1 MLKNNILASNVVYS
15 SIAHNNKILKKY
27 FKVLDEIFRNIS
39 LFEKGRDIYKYLDT
53 KISTQNFERL
63 N

>member
-15 SIAHNNKILKKY
+15 SLAHTDKILKKY
-27 FKVLDEIFRNIS
+27 FKVLDKIFKDIS
-39 LFEKGRDIYKYLDT
+39 LFEKGLDINKYLES
-53 KISTQNFERL
+53 KNSTQNFERL